1 MLALARYT
9 LKGPYHAAAV
19 VGILAIT
26 AVFFPLLSANPML
39 GALVAMAF
47 TYMAGALVGLI
58 ILTQGVQSGL
68 KAIVASVLGI
78 TLVTTV
84 VLQTPELG
92 ISIGLAQWLPVIVLA
107 QTLRM
112 TNSLALTLIAGVVL
126 GAIAVV
132 AQFVLWSDLEANW
145 VSMINQSVTQLQ
157 QSGQYDAVELNKN
170 IQLMVHWLIL
180 AMVGSLYI
188 LVMLVLLISR
198 WMQARLSD
206 SDGFAREFNELS
218 IGKPAAMSALLVLAL
233 STWLKQDWL
242 TALAILVSAA
252 FLFQGIAVVI
262 VRLIRRSKNKG
273 LMFVLFIFL
282 LLIVPHVV
290 AITMLAG
297 ILDNWLDFRKRGNIE
312 NTPD

>member
-26 AVFFPLLSANPML
+26 AVFFPLLGPNPML

-68 KAIVASVLGI
+68 KAIIASVLGI

-84 VLQTPELG
+84 VLRTPELG
-92 ISIGLAQWLPVIVLA
+92 ISIGLAQWLPVILLA
-107 QTLRM
+107 QTLRV
-112 TNSLALTLIAGVVL
+112 TNSLALTLMAGVVF
-126 GAIAVV
+126 GAVAIV
-132 AQFVLWSDLEANW
+132 AQFLFWANLEADW
-145 VSMINQSVTQLQ
+145 ISMIDQSVSQLK
-157 QSGQYDAVELNKN
+157 QSGQYDAIELNEN
-170 IQLMVHWLIL
+170 IRLMVHWLIL
-180 AMVGSLYI
+180 AMVGSLYV
-188 LVMLVLLISR
+188 LVVLVVLVAR
-198 WMQARLSD
+198 WMQARLSE
-206 SDGFAREFNELS
+206 SDGFSLEFTDLS
-218 IGKPAAMSALLVLAL
+218 LGKPAAMAALVVLAL

-242 TALAILVSAA
+242 TALAILTSAA
-252 FLFQGIAVVI
+252 FLFQGVAVVI
-262 VRLIRRSKNKG
+262 VRLVRKSRNKG
-273 LMFVLFIFL
+273 LIFVLFIFL

-297 ILDNWLDFRKRGNIE
+297 VLDNWLDFRKRGKIE

>member
-19 VGILAIT
+19 VGLLAIM
-26 AVFFPLLSANPML
+26 AVFFPLLSANPLL
-39 GALVAMAF
+39 GALVAMLL

-107 QTLRM
+107 QTLRT
-112 TNSLALTLIAGVVL
+112 TNSLALTLIAGVAF
-126 GAIAVV
+126 GVV
-132 AQFVLWSDLEANW
+132 AIIAQFIFWPELESEW
-145 VSMINQSVTQLQ
+145 VSMIEQSVTQLQ
-157 QSGQYDAVELNKN
+157 TSGDYDAVELSQN
-170 IQLMVHWLIL
+170 IRLMVHWLIL
-180 AMVGSLYI
+180 AMAGSLYV
-188 LVMLVLLISR
+188 LVMLIVLISR
-198 WMQARLSD
+198 WMQARLNE
-206 SDGFAREFNELS
+206 SDGFAREFGTLS
-218 IGKPAAMSALLVLAL
+218 LGKPAATAALLLLAL

-242 TALAILVSAA
+242 TALSILVAAA
-252 FLFQGIAVVI
+252 FLFQGVAIVI
-262 VRLIRRSKNKG
+262 DRLIGKSKNKS
-273 LMFVLFIFL
+273 LMFVLFIVL

-290 AITMLAG
+290 AITMLVG
-297 ILDNWLDFRKRGNIE
+297 IIDNWLVFRKRGNTE

>member
-1 MLALARYT
+1 VLALARYT

-26 AVFFPLLSANPML
+26 AVFFPLFSTNPML
-39 GALVAMAF
+39 GALIAMAF

-92 ISIGLAQWLPVIVLA
+92 ISIGLAQWLPIIILA
-107 QTLRM
+107 QTLRS
-112 TNSLALTLIAGVVL
+112 TNSLALTLIAGVAL
-126 GAIAVV
+126 GAIAVI
-132 AQFVLWSDLEANW
+132 AQFVLWSDLESNW
-145 VSMINQSVTQLQ
+145 VSMINQSVAQLQ

-180 AMVGSLYI
+180 AMVGSLYV
-188 LVMLVLLISR
+188 LVMLVVLVAR
-198 WMQARLSD
+198 WMQARLNESE
-206 SDGFAREFNELS
+206 GFSREFNELS
-218 IGKPAAMSALLVLAL
+218 LGKPAAMVALLLLAL

-242 TALAILVSAA
+242 TALALLVSAA
-252 FLFQGIAVVI
+252 FLFQGVAVVI

-273 LMFVLFIFL
+273 LMFALFIFL

-290 AITMLAG
+290 AITMLVG
-297 ILDNWLDFRKRGNIE
+297 VLDNWLDFRKRGNIE